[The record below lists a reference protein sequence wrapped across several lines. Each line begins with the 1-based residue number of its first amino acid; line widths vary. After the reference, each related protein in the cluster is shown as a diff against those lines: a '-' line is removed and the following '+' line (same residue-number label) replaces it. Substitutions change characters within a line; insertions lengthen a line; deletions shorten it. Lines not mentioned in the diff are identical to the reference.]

1 MTLTGGEATMQ
12 PAFAE
17 ALLRLAKAADITT
30 ALETAGHTQWSVFAR
45 LLPLLDLILYDL
57 KHVNSD
63 LHRQV
68 TGLGNELILA
78 NLRQLA
84 AHQAPLIVRIP
95 LIPGFNTDADSLH
108 AMSTFIVGLGAAV
121 QRVDLLP
128 YHTLGQAKYR
138 ALGRSY
144 PWAEHERLTEAQ
156 VQTCRAC
163 LAACGLPVTIGG

>member
-1 MTLTGGEATMQ
+1 MQ

-17 ALLRLAKAADITT
+17 ALLRLAKGAGIAT
-30 ALETAGHTQWSVFAR
+30 ALETAGHTQWPVFAR
-45 LLPLLDLILYDL
+45 LLPFLDLLLYDL
-57 KHVNSD
+57 KHVNGD
-63 LHRQV
+63 LHRQY

-95 LIPGFNTDADSLH
+95 LIPGFNADADSLR
-108 AMSTFIVGLGAAV
+108 AMAEFIGELGAAV

-138 ALGRSY
+138 ALGRLY
-144 PWAEHERLTEAQ
+144 PWADHRRLTEAE
-156 VQTCRAC
+156 VQACRARV
-163 LAACGLPVTIGG
+163 AAWGLPVTIGG